1 VYINVVGDLL
11 QIHMGK
17 CFSTGVNIYLVR
29 MQRQV
34 TAMIQKFQ
42 NDFSNFNQSSCIL
55 PTTKSRK
62 QTQLECTSAHPND
75 NSCEASLQLD
85 NLKRKLSWLIIG
97 MCRCAFKLG
106 LLARLCS
113 RKNT

>member
-1 VYINVVGDLL
+1 MWLWCSFVYINVVGDLL

-42 NDFSNFNQSSCIL
+42 NDVVVMV
-55 PTTKSRK
+55 TMKV
-62 QTQLECTSAHPND
+62 
-75 NSCEASLQLD
+75 
-85 NLKRKLSWLIIG
+85 
-97 MCRCAFKLG
+97 
-106 LLARLCS
+106 
-113 RKNT
+113 